1 MSPPLLSVAFCCVC
15 FNWFFVR
22 ALNSSILKSSV
33 LDLVDDVGLG
43 RSPTPRS
50 DFQTERNA
58 PYRRTQEDPETPV
71 NENAPERS
79 EDPRRRTPLLPVSRL
94 ILAANQSGGFRRSQ
108 YLGLRSFRSPLA
120 GRKTG
125 NRSCPGGRKSPRYLL
140 RPMWSLGVPPSIRI
154 GPM

>member
-22 ALNSSILKSSV
+22 ALNSSISKSRV
-33 LDLVDDVGLG
+33 LDLVDDDGIG
-43 RSPTPRS
+43 RSLIPRS

-58 PYRRTQEDPETPV
+58 PYRRTQEEPETPV
-71 NENAPERS
+71 NESAPERS

-120 GRKTG
+120 GSETD
-125 NRSCPGGRKSPRYLL
+125 NRSCPGERKGSRYPH
-140 RPMWSLGVPPSIRI
+140 RPTWSLGVPPSIRI
-154 GPM
+154 GPT